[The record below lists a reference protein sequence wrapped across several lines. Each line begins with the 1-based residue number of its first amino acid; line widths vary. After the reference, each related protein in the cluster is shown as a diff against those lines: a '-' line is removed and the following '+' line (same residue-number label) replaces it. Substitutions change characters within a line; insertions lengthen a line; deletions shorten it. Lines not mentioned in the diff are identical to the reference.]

1 LNEVIGARKVCD
13 HTIYELFFF
22 FGGGVNLTIC
32 ALAFYGA
39 LHALIFPSFF
49 ALAIW
54 KIFLSSMIG
63 GVN

>member
-13 HTIYELFFF
+13 HTIYDFFF
-22 FGGGVNLTIC
+22 GGVNLTIC

-49 ALAIW
+49 ALTIW